1 MRILNLYAGIGGS
14 RRHWSD
20 KHEITAVELDPLTAR
35 VYQHYFPDD
44 TVVVGD
50 AHQYLLD
57 HFNEFDFIWASPP
70 CPTHSR
76 LNTSLHVQGV
86 IRYPDMSLYQEIIFL
101 KQWHKG
107 KWAIENVIPYYAV
120 LIQPRAEIERHL
132 FWSNFAIPATKF
144 ADIGIRIG
152 GNLPSE
158 TADMEAKLGIKLPD
172 FVPPRRGRLMLRDIT
187 RPEIGAHILK
197 AAMKTTIQTALL

>member
-1 MRILNLYAGIGGS
+1 MKILNLYAGIGGN
-14 RRHWSD
+14 RGGWGDDHQV
-20 KHEITAVELDPLTAR
+20 TAVELDPLTAR
-35 VYQHYFPDD
+35 VYEYRFPHD

-50 AHQYLLD
+50 AHEYLLG
-57 HFNEFDFIWASPP
+57 HFSEFDFIWASPP

-76 LNTSLHVQGV
+76 LNTSLHAQGI
-86 IRYPDMSLYQEIIFL
+86 IRYPDMKLYQEIIFL

-107 KWAIENVIPYYAV
+107 LWCVENVVPYYPV
-120 LIQPRAEIERHL
+120 LIQPRTEIERHL
-132 FWSNFAIPATKF
+132 FWSNFIIHKTRF

-172 FVPPRRGRLMLRDIT
+172 FVPKRSGRLMLRDIT

-197 AAMKTTIQTALL
+197 AAMKETKQEILL